1 MKVSISLPLE
11 DIEFLD
17 TYAHEQRRPSR
28 SAAVHDAIAVLRS
41 ARLQSDYA
49 AAFDEWAQSG
59 DAQAWEATA
68 ADGLG
73 AR

>member
-1 MKVSISLPLE
+1 MKVSISLPRE

-17 TYAHEQRRPSR
+17 AYVHDQRRPSR
-28 SAAVHDAIAVLRS
+28 SAAVHDAIAVLRA

-49 AAFDEWAQSG
+49 AAFDEWE
-59 DAQAWEATA
+59 QAGEAAVWEAVTG
-68 ADGLG
+68 DGLG